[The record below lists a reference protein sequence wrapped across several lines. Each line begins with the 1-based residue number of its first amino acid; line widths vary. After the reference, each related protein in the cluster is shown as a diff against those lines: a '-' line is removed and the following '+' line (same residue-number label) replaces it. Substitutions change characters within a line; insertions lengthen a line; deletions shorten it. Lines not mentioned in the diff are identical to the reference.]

1 MNKLSGFMFEKI
13 GVPNYQK
20 YLDLSSL
27 RHKLISG
34 NVANASTPGYKSQDI
49 EFQKEFENAT
59 GKGNHLQGST
69 THANHIPLG
78 QHAARDPKI
87 ESERVQN
94 GDMNSVDIDHEMS
107 NLAQNEL
114 RYTIGARLLQMK
126 FSGLKKAIT
135 SK

>member
-1 MNKLSGFMFEKI
+1 MNKLSGFMFEKL
-13 GVPNYQK
+13 GVPDYQK

-34 NVANASTPGYKSQDI
+34 NVANASTPKYQSQDI
-49 EFQKEFENAT
+49 NFQEEFENAT
-59 GKGNHLQGST
+59 GKGNHLQGMT

-78 QHAARDPKI
+78 QHAGSDPKI
-87 ESERVQN
+87 ESERVKA

-126 FSGLKKAIT
+126 FAGLKKAIT